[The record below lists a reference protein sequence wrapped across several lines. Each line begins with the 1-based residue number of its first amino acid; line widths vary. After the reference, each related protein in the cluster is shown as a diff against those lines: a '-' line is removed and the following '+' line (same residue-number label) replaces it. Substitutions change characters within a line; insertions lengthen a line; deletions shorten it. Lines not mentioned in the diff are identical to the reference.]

1 MRLRASDANAQLDY
15 RSGDILLTL
24 RVGSEYRAAI
34 DEVLCIGNE
43 LSVDIKRY
51 RASRS
56 LDANAYLWVLI
67 DKIAYKIG
75 STKELIYR
83 EIIKRCGVFDVI
95 AVRSDAA
102 ESVIRGW
109 SDRGIGWVAEEIDG
123 CKLDG
128 AKRIALYYG
137 SSVYDTAE
145 FSRLLNE
152 VIADA
157 KELGID
163 TATPDEI
170 ALMMARL
177 DDEKQANKGT

>member
-1 MRLRASDANAQLDY
+1 MRLRAREASAQVDY
-15 RSGDILLTL
+15 RSGDVLLTL
-24 RVGSEYRAAI
+24 RVARESRAAV

-56 LDANAYLWVLI
+56 LDANAYLWVLL

-102 ESVIRGW
+102 EAVIRGW

-145 FSRLLNE
+145 FARLLNE

-177 DDEKQANKGT
+177 EDEKQANKGT